1 MFGADIDTPKYIAVY
16 REEGSGVLKLTGT
29 LDIEE
34 AEQFIVK
41 VLDDSDTHN
50 RLEFSITSS
59 LPEYRKKVKKQK
71 KEEKA
76 EENPRLV
83 EDGQTTT
90 GETEEDADGEG
101 GRRGKVERKPQASEG
116 DNASTMG
123 EGESDGCKSR
133 TLEYYVQTRV
143 NIWGKGDVVRM
154 RMNSRLKNVR
164 LLLKQRINPKISCN
178 TKQWRR
184 GRESYYIQCIHSPR
198 NGYLCVKKRGEE
210 YQVCVRPSVDRH
222 SDENGVF
229 MLFQLKSST

>member
-16 REEGSGVLKLTGT
+16 REEGSGVLKLKGT
-29 LDIEE
+29 LDIKG
-34 AEQFIVK
+34 AELFTVK

-59 LPEYRKKVKKQK
+59 LPEYRKKVREQK
-71 KEEKA
+71 KIEKA
-76 EENPRLV
+76 EENPWPV
-83 EDGQTTT
+83 EEGQTTT
-90 GETEEDADGEG
+90 GGTEEEADGEG
-101 GRRGKVERKPQASEG
+101 GPRGKVPQASEG
-116 DNASTMG
+116 DNASMMG
-123 EGESDGCKSR
+123 EGESGGCKSR
-133 TLEYYVQTRV
+133 TLEYYLETRV
-143 NIWGKGDVVRM
+143 NTWGKGDVVRM

-184 GRESYYIQCIHSPR
+184 GRESYYIQCIHNPR
-198 NGYLCVKKRGEE
+198 NGYLCVKTRGDE

-229 MLFQLKSST
+229 MLFQLKSSA